1 MNKSEINKVL
11 SDLEIIENFG
21 KRYKPDYEIRLDCY
35 SYAGGDIELGVDNFR
50 ITLSATSIL
59 LYFYGCVDGP
69 FWHCW
74 AKTTISCEV
83 EKLVNFEME
92 ERTMKEY
99 IRILDFIVDK
109 INKDELEIKVD

>member
-21 KRYKPDYEIRLDCY
+21 KRYKPDYEINLDCHGY
-35 SYAGGDIELGVDNFR
+35 VDEDFELGFDNFK
-50 ITLSATSIL
+50 IAVSATSIL

-74 AKTTISCEV
+74 ARSSISCEV

-92 ERTMKEY
+92 ERTMEEY